1 MWGANHS
8 AYPALPAGNQISKAW
23 NNSCSSPSA
32 TAYANMRF
40 HLAASCPFGA
50 SWPGTVFKWLWKA
63 CHLSLIHI
71 YLKDIAIRPSMP
83 FTYAWN
89 EALNVPMLRT
99 TATRSV
105 WPEKTRIYTSDPVKR
120 IGASLTLI
128 PYFAWA
134 NRGEREMLVW
144 LLERE

>member
-1 MWGANHS
+1 
-8 AYPALPAGNQISKAW
+8 
-23 NNSCSSPSA
+23 
-32 TAYANMRF
+32 
-40 HLAASCPFGA
+40 
-50 SWPGTVFKWLWKA
+50 
-63 CHLSLIHI
+63 
-71 YLKDIAIRPSMP
+71 MP

-89 EALNVPMLRT
+89 EALNVPMLRN

-134 NRGEREMLVW
+134 NRGESEMLVW